1 MYNEDNQEEACKLMI
16 EAGFPMGRMIHPIDE
31 STIPNAVASTEE
43 DGPFWYGDM
52 EYMDAPKMV
61 DVARKIGKEIT
72 IKSTTSDS
80 LSAVMR
86 FNVHG

>member
-1 MYNEDNQEEACKLMI
+1 MYNEETQEEACKLMI
-16 EAGFPMGRMIHPIDE
+16 SSGFPMGRMLYPIDE
-31 STIPNAVASTEE
+31 STIPNAIAYTDE

-52 EYMDAPKMV
+52 EYMDAAKMIEI
-61 DVARKIGKEIT
+61 AKKIGKGIT

-86 FNVHG
+86 FNVSN